1 MQVPQAEEAAID
13 CASRMKR
20 NLFKKEKG
28 ESSQTFSAT
37 AAAAAAAFQSLFDF
51 LTHRLNVSF
60 ANNKNKNIILDGT
73 GGCIG
78 VINLWRAA
86 IRERVGK
93 QLAKERKNWNS
104 FIPHN
109 PLLLLLLLFG
119 NCCRNHVSQ
128 ATDERGD
135 SKRATTLRQLRR
147 RRRESADTL
156 WRTIRRRD

>member
-20 NLFKKEKG
+20 NLFKKERR

-37 AAAAAAAFQSLFDF
+37 ATAAAAAFQSLFDF

-109 PLLLLLLLFG
+109 PLLLLLFG